1 MLPNSVNVICV
12 YRDTLLRRALER
24 IQLDSQ
30 LPVSSVPRGSGATFW
45 SQRGSGVFRVHIDIC
60 RSSHMHV
67 K

>member
-1 MLPNSVNVICV
+1 MLPNGANVICV
-12 YRDTLLRRALER
+12 YRDTLLRRALGR

-30 LPVSSVPRGSGATFW
+30 LPVTTVHRGSGATFW
-45 SQRGSGVFRVHIDIC
+45 YQRGSGVFRVHIDIC